1 MWSPDMS
8 ALNFY
13 AYAMDLFMQS
23 GHISSQ
29 IPEYANH
36 SSEEFVYFDVEN
48 ASLSALQRASLKQFN
63 CVSRLFSVHGCAFFS
78 INLLVTRAERSQA
91 AHDIHSM
98 LHPLIRTDATIVLFR
113 HDDDILLS
121 FVGFNSRCILSDW
134 FENFDDAG
142 YLIDKLDIVN
152 MSLESGKAYFNDFLY
167 IFARDYYF
175 FKYNLMINDLIP
187 IDLFNVNEGLYDPIS
202 RDQIDQ
208 IIHDQIFRS
217 LLKYDTDYVPY
228 DDDKYSETDT
238 IDFDIDLMLLDE
250 DEQESPFDE
259 DRADEENDMYGDEDY
274 QQNEY
279 EFDDVDP
286 EIFKDPTLMVKWLKK
301 ADNN

>member
-1 MWSPDMS
+1 M
-8 ALNFY
+8 
-13 AYAMDLFMQS
+13 
-23 GHISSQ
+23 I
-29 IPEYANH
+29 
-36 SSEEFVYFDVEN
+36 
-48 ASLSALQRASLKQFN
+48 
-63 CVSRLFSVHGCAFFS
+63 
-78 INLLVTRAERSQA
+78 
-91 AHDIHSM
+91 
-98 LHPLIRTDATIVLFR
+98 
-113 HDDDILLS
+113 LS

-167 IFARDYYF
+167 MFARDYYF